1 MACILKIL
9 VNSMGKIFKQK
20 FLAKL
25 SARRK
30 PQASTY
36 ISCKDPGQMAAFLGT
51 SFTDL
56 NLTVDLN
63 TTISSLQATDKPTA
77 AAPSIIDPALL
88 AAMDSALQEAT
99 SCKQEDQCLEEPDLL
114 CLRSDNLEACS
125 SQQVPDLTSPP
136 SPPSL
141 DSPIHE
147 GAEGL
152 LNPHL
157 SSTLLDLKPLQDEVR
172 PPQLAPS
179 TARSLSKQHQ
189 QSVKRSIR
197 KMRRQLQSPQGR
209 AHLTTL
215 ALV

>member
-1 MACILKIL
+1 
-9 VNSMGKIFKQK
+9 MGKIFKQK

-136 SPPSL
+136 SPRL
-141 DSPIHE
+141 DSPILE
-147 GAEGL
+147 VAEGL

-157 SSTLLDLKPLQDEVR
+157 SSTLLDLNPMQDEVL

-179 TARSLSKQHQ
+179 TAHSLSKQHR

-197 KMRRQLQSPQGR
+197 RMRRKLQSPQGR